1 MHQPQINIHN
11 TYPNIVQALEEV
23 EDENIENDVFN
34 KEDDE
39 EGEAVKDNIHSNGR
53 LAGKPTQNPAQNTKQ
68 NPRQNPTQNPT
79 QDPRQNPTQ
88 HASPVQSST
97 QNLIHNPAQN
107 PTHNPAQKAK
117 PVMENGIKQ
126 NGSIKVNK
134 ASSKPRKDKETIAIC
149 ENSLA
154 IPEIGEYAVLMRF
167 SVSRKGKIVYCCH
180 KKVLIGGDS
189 KFLYSAT
196 MIEDKWAR
204 TIIQEGTSSIL
215 SLTFLDC
222 NGKEHLAFEKDG
234 SVYLMD
240 DSLEKIKCKLTKVRS
255 AAIMCAFEENTVI
268 CMSTYPTKTG
278 CYELLEARILSD
290 NSRPRSKR
298 WSLPIGLRSA
308 DIYKVQVKLPWEE
321 IHDMCHM
328 TTKSH
333 MTPESDDITDDI
345 IIVCSWKNN
354 GVAAIRKQDGQIK
367 WMVTSPEQG
376 APGKGLSDLSDAFS
390 VCTDNHGNV
399 FVACRQQHA
408 IYKLSGNKPLVYL
421 LNLDFIIF

>member
-1 MHQPQINIHN
+1 M
-11 TYPNIVQALEEV
+11 
-23 EDENIENDVFN
+23 EDENIEHEVFN
-34 KEDDE
+34 NEGDE
-39 EGEAVKDNIHSNGR
+39 EREEVNMVKDNIHSNGP
-53 LAGKPTQNPAQNTKQ
+53 LAGKPTQNPTQNQKQ
-68 NPRQNPTQNPT
+68 NPRQNPTQNPRQNPRQNPT
-79 QDPRQNPTQ
+79 QNPRQNPRQNPTQ

-97 QNLIHNPAQN
+97 QNLIHNLAQN
-107 PTHNPAQKAK
+107 STQNPQKQKAK
-117 PVMENGIKQ
+117 SVMENGIKL

-134 ASSKPRKDKETIAIC
+134 ASSKPRKDKETIAKC

-167 SVSRKGKIVYCCH
+167 SVSRTGKIVYCCH

-196 MIEDKWAR
+196 IIEDKWAR

-215 SLTFLDC
+215 SLTFLEC

-255 AAIMCAFEENTVI
+255 AAIMCPFGENTLV

-278 CYELLEARILSD
+278 YYDLLEARILSD
-290 NSRPRSKR
+290 NTRPRSKR
-298 WSLPIGLRSA
+298 WSLPLGLRSA

-328 TTKSH
+328 TSKSH
-333 MTPESDDITDDI
+333 MTPESNDIIDDI

-367 WMVTSPEQG
+367 WMVPGPEKG
-376 APGKGLSDLSDAFS
+376 ATDKGVSGNGQSDLSDAFS
-390 VCTDNHGNV
+390 VCSDNHGNV

-408 IYKLSGNKPLVYL
+408 IYKLSGNRSLWYL
-421 LNLDFIIF
+421 CISIES